1 MSNQDLKPMDLSL
14 LERVNPIYNTAKMSL
29 CGLAMSGD
37 RGCRR
42 HFREAWAARAN
53 QSYIGLDLPA
63 TISEAERVI
72 MPLVDED
79 KRPLT

>member
-37 RGCRR
+37 RD
-42 HFREAWAARAN
+42 AAA
-53 QSYIGLDLPA
+53 
-63 TISEAERVI
+63 ISEKLGQPVRTGPISALIFPRRSA
-72 MPLVDED
+72 
-79 KRPLT
+79 KRSV